1 MQTFEDIKNLW
12 DKNREGVST
21 PSSYDQKKL
30 EHIVKSRT
38 KKHMKITMR
47 YFWGAFAL
55 QILVYALLTHV
66 ILKYGSDAQTL
77 LTGLA
82 GILLF
87 VPFTVILMKKFKQM
101 AVNRPQGNTGI
112 PLYDYI
118 VRQQQLLQ
126 SFYAFKKRYELVLVP
141 LSSAIGVFLT
151 FKLFVPGGVMQHPMG
166 AIITLGITLISM
178 VLAIRSENKKSFA
191 QPLQDLDQLLQ
202 EFRNN
207 KAS

>member
-1 MQTFEDIKNLW
+1 
-12 DKNREGVST
+12 
-21 PSSYDQKKL
+21 
-30 EHIVKSRT
+30 
-38 KKHMKITMR
+38 MKITMR

-55 QILVYALLTHV
+55 QILVYALLSHV

-87 VPFTVILMKKFKQM
+87 LPFTVILMKKFKQM

>member
-1 MQTFEDIKNLW
+1 
-12 DKNREGVST
+12 
-21 PSSYDQKKL
+21 
-30 EHIVKSRT
+30 
-38 KKHMKITMR
+38 
-47 YFWGAFAL
+47 
-55 QILVYALLTHV
+55 
-66 ILKYGSDAQTL
+66 
-77 LTGLA
+77 
-82 GILLF
+82 
-87 VPFTVILMKKFKQM
+87 M

-151 FKLFVPGGVMQHPMG
+151 FKLFVPGGVMQHHMG

-207 KAS
+207 KSS